1 MSVRPGITSRII
13 DLVSLV
19 LVLGGGW
26 LYFTAFAG
34 MRELR
39 HRPAEEFVR
48 GQTVA
53 WGRLAEHEQLMR
65 TSWIG
70 LILIGVGVVVG
81 LSAAVHARQIAR
93 RHRIAAS

>member
-1 MSVRPGITSRII
+1 MSVRPGLSSRII
-13 DLVSLV
+13 DVVSLV

-26 LYFTAFAG
+26 MYFTAFTG

-39 HRPAEEFVR
+39 NRPVEDFIR

-53 WGRLAEHEQLMR
+53 WGRLAEHQQLMR
-65 TSWIG
+65 TSRIG
-70 LILIGVGVVVG
+70 LVLIGVGVVVG
-81 LSAAVHARQIAR
+81 LSAALHARQIAR